1 MAQTATA
8 EAKFKHGS
16 ESFPILFED
25 GRVRVYKN
33 PTNEIFVED
42 IQSGATMRIS
52 SYGYLDGGLQ
62 FTTDGRV
69 EPIRV
74 SNMIG
79 WHVGPR

>member
-8 EAKFKHGS
+8 ATKDKFGGDQ
-16 ESFPILFED
+16 FPILFED

-42 IQSGATMRIS
+42 IRSGATMRIN
-52 SYGYLDGGLQ
+52 SYPHLDGGLQ

-69 EPIRV
+69 EPV
-74 SNMIG
+74 QVNGMIG
-79 WHVGPR
+79 WRVGRR